1 LQIVDFFVSLSMI
14 KEDIHKLLFLD
25 IETVGGYSD
34 LDDLHSEDK
43 QLYEVW
49 EEVGLPYFQ
58 RHYSDQVDEYSSYD
72 YYKKYSA
79 LLPEFGK
86 IVCASVG
93 FILPDGNSKV
103 DSFYGEECNILT
115 ELQKLLNRVE
125 KLGFSICG
133 HNVKNF
139 DLPYIGKRMLVNG
152 VTVPTI
158 IPNHNIKP
166 WEAKTLD
173 TKEMW
178 NFNSFKGLSS
188 LQLVCACMG
197 IKNPKGGTVKGS
209 NMHNFYYNGNSENSI
224 EQIKNYCEEDVITT
238 IELVKKVKKL

>member
-1 LQIVDFFVSLSMI
+1 MQIVDFFVSLSMI

-224 EQIKNYCEEDVITT
+224 EQIKNYCEEDVTTT

>member
-1 LQIVDFFVSLSMI
+1 MQIVDFFVSLSMI

-25 IETVGGYSD
+25 VETVGGYSD
-34 LDDLHSEDK
+34 LDDLYSENK
-43 QLYEVW
+43 QLHEVW
-49 EEVGLPYFQ
+49 KEVGLPYFQ
-58 RHYSDQVDEYSSYD
+58 RHYSDHINEYSSYD
-72 YYKKYSA
+72 YYEKYSA

-86 IVCASVG
+86 IVCISVG
-93 FILPDGNSKV
+93 FILPNGETKL
-103 DSFYGEECNILT
+103 DSFYGDEKNILVAT
-115 ELQKLLNRVE
+115 SELLNRVD
-125 KLGFSICG
+125 KLGFTICG

-139 DLPYIGKRMLVNG
+139 DLPYIGKRMLIHG
-152 VTVPTI
+152 IPVPTI

-166 WEAKTLD
+166 WEARTLD

-197 IKNPKGGTVKGS
+197 IENPKGGVVKGS
-209 NMHNFYYNGNSENSI
+209 NMHNFYYNSNNKNSI
-224 EQIKNYCEEDVITT
+224 EQIKNYCEEDVTTT

>member
-1 LQIVDFFVSLSMI
+1 MQIVDFFVSLSMI

-58 RHYSDQVDEYSSYD
+58 RHYSDRVDEYSSYD

-209 NMHNFYYNGNSENSI
+209 NMHNFYYNDNSENSI
-224 EQIKNYCEEDVITT
+224 EQIKNYCEEDVTTT
-238 IELVKKVKKL
+238 IELVKKVKEL

>member
-1 LQIVDFFVSLSMI
+1 MI

-49 EEVGLPYFQ
+49 EDVGLPYFK
-58 RHYSDQVDEYSSYD
+58 RHYSDHVDEYSSYD
-72 YYKKYSA
+72 YYEKYSA
-79 LLPEFGK
+79 LLPEFGR
-86 IVCASVG
+86 IVCVSVG

-103 DSFYGEECNILT
+103 DSFYGDEHNILT
-115 ELQKLLNRVE
+115 ELQKLLNRING
-125 KLGFSICG
+125 LGFSICG

-152 VTVPTI
+152 IVVPTI
-158 IPNHNIKP
+158 IPNHNVKP
-166 WEAKTLD
+166 WETKTLD

-209 NMHNFYYNGNSENSI
+209 NMHDFYYNSDSGNSI
-224 EQIKNYCEEDVITT
+224 EEIKNYCEDDVITT
-238 IELVKKVKKL
+238 IELVKKVKEL